1 MTINLTEKE
10 AKMVLRGLSFN
21 AQHWYDLMHSEAAD
35 KEHTRKKF
43 GEALS
48 LIEKVRE
55 QLNAQ
60 LEEEEDK

>member
-21 AQHWYDLMHSEAAD
+21 AQHWYDLMHSEATD
-35 KEHTRKKF
+35 KEHTGKKF

-55 QLNAQ
+55 QLNEQFEA
-60 LEEEEDK
+60 EEEE